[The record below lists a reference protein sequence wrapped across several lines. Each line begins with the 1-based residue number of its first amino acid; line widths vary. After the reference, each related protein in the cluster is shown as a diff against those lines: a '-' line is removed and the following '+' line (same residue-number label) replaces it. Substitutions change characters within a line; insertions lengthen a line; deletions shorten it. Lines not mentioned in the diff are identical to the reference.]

1 MRFLV
6 LLFALISVHVF
17 SQNSGLK
24 KILYSNISY
33 GSDEQQ
39 KFDIALPANRGANT
53 GVIILIHGGGWSAG
67 DKSAFTK
74 SLNFFAENGFA
85 CVTMNY
91 RLAEEESDV
100 KLTQM
105 LDDIG
110 KVINLISEKSAEWK
124 ISDNLFALAGH
135 SAGGHLALLYSYSKN
150 INKKIKTVI
159 TMSGISDLNDDS
171 FNSSGVLSEMIND
184 ILVNKNEDS
193 RKKASPINN
202 ISSSSVPTLLIH
214 GSSDEFVPYS
224 QSEKLKKKLD
234 EMHVRN
240 QFKTLPMG
248 KHEYS
253 EKENA
258 YANSAILEWLQVYLK

>member
-6 LLFALISVHVF
+6 LLFALISVHVI

-39 KFDIALPANRGANT
+39 KFDIALPANRDENT
-53 GVIILIHGGGWSAG
+53 GVIIFIHGGGWSTG
-67 DKSAFTK
+67 DKSAFSK
-74 SLNFFAENGFA
+74 SLNFFANNGFA

-91 RLAEEESDV
+91 RLADEDSDI
-100 KLTQM
+100 KLPQM

-110 KVINLISEKSAEWK
+110 EVINFISEKSAEWK
-124 ISDNLFALAGH
+124 ISNNLFALVGH

-150 INKKIKTVI
+150 HKIKTVI
-159 TMSGISDLNDDS
+159 SMSGISDLNDDS
-171 FNSSGVLSEMIND
+171 FKNSGVLSEMIND
-184 ILVNKNEDS
+184 ILVNKNDDS
-193 RKKASPINN
+193 RRKASPVNN

-234 EMHVRN
+234 ELHVRN

-253 EKENA
+253 EKEDA
-258 YANSAILEWLQVYLK
+258 FANSAILEWLPLYLK